1 MNRLLKGDEV
11 IIITGKDKGKR
22 GSISS
27 VLDNGKVLVDG
38 INLVKKHTKANPQ
51 AGVQGGIVSKEM
63 PIDASNVAL
72 VNPETNKAGKI
83 GIKVEDGTK
92 IRFFK
97 STGKAVNA

>member
-1 MNRLLKGDEV
+1 MNRLKNGDEV
-11 IIITGKDKGKR
+11 VVIAGKDKGKR

-27 VLDNGKVLVDG
+27 VLGNGKVLVDG

-51 AGVQGGIVSKEM
+51 TGVQGGIISKEM

-72 VNPETNKAGKI
+72 VDPETNKAGKI
-83 GIKVEDGTK
+83 GFKVEGDSK

-97 STGKAVNA
+97 STGKAVDA

>member
-1 MNRLLKGDEV
+1 MNRLRKGDEV
-11 IIITGKDKGKR
+11 IVVTGKDKGKR
-22 GSISS
+22 GSVSS

-72 VNPETNKAGKI
+72 VNPETNKADKVGF
-83 GIKVEDGTK
+83 KVEDGAK